1 MKKGTLALIGLL
13 LSCGILTA
21 NGTQEALEPSPTVSQ
36 DFQPFTV
43 ETFGQQITYD
53 HVPERAVSLNA
64 HTTEIMLAMGLGN
77 KLIGTAYNNAPVL
90 PQYRE
95 ELNRIP
101 QLAEKYP
108 SLEVFLDADPDFV
121 FGRSSAFKETAVGT
135 VQTINDYGIMPYVCK
150 GSYTTGAT
158 MDDVYEDFTVIGKTF
173 QVEDR
178 ANSIINGMKDQIAN
192 VKKTI
197 DNRQPIRVF
206 VLDATGDTAFTACQ
220 GLQTSLIEAAGGK
233 NIFDDIDKTWA
244 RVSWEEVV
252 DRNPE
257 LIIINE
263 YGSTPSAD
271 KIAFARELPAMA
283 EVEAVKNNRFLVID
297 LPAVFPGIRNADTV
311 EKFAEAFYPD
321 LF

>member
-1 MKKGTLALIGLL
+1 MKKATLL
-13 LSCGILTA
+13 LIWLLSTCGFLTA
-21 NGTQEALEPSPTVSQ
+21 NGAQEEPSAPPPVSQ
-36 DFQPFTV
+36 DFEPFTV

-64 HTTEIMLAMGLGN
+64 HTTEIMLAMGLGD

-90 PQYRE
+90 PKYRE

-101 QLAEKYP
+101 RLAEKYP

-135 VQTINDYGIMPYVCK
+135 VETINEYGIMPYVCK

-158 MDDVYEDFTVIGKTF
+158 MEDVYEDFTIIGKTF

-178 ANSIINGMKDQIAN
+178 ADSIITGMKNQIEN

-197 DNRQPIRVF
+197 GDRQSIRVF
-206 VLDATGDTAFTACQ
+206 VLDSTGDTAFTACQ

-244 RVSWEEVV
+244 NVSWEEVV

-271 KIAFARELPAMA
+271 KIAFAMDLPAMA
-283 EVEAVKNNRFLVID
+283 EVDAVKNNRFLVID